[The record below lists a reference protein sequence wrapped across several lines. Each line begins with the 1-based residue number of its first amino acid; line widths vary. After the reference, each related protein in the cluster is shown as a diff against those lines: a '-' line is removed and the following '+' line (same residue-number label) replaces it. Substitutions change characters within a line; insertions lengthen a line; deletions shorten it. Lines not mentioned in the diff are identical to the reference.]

1 MVDVEKEVSV
11 EWDEYDEYD
20 EYDEFESRGR
30 VKRKIEKG

>member
-1 MVDVEKEVSV
+1 MVDVEKEVS
-11 EWDEYDEYD
+11 DEYD

>member
-1 MVDVEKEVSV
+1 MVDVEKEVGV
-11 EWDEYDEYD
+11 EWD

>member
-11 EWDEYDEYD
+11 EWDEYD